1 MKNTLLRK
9 GLVVGI
15 IVLFIRIGFQ
25 PALSNEITLPKI
37 SDNEED
43 CDCNIPD
50 AKLHLA
56 EKLLNRL
63 EKDEIL
69 SKVIK
74 SDNPKEDTPICE
86 FLYTRIEHIEDILY
100 YYAELLHKYENNS
113 LMYMIYFSIWS
124 MHLSRMIPI
133 LLTAVFLRC
142 DWVPPYYP

>member
-56 EKLLNRL
+56 EKLLTRL
-63 EKDEIL
+63 EKNELFTDVNN
-69 SKVIK
+69 SIK
-74 SDNPKEDTPICE
+74 PQDDRLICRFFE
-86 FLYTRIEHIEDILY
+86 NKLVY
-100 YYAELLHKYENNS
+100 YYYKMYFYYNLMCSYPEGS
-113 LMYMIYFSIWS
+113 LSYIIYF
-124 MHLSRMIPI
+124 LSYRHMLFMLAVYYGI
-133 LLTAVFLRC
+133 LASLDCL
-142 DWVPPYYP
+142 DEPYPPH